1 MFLNVLSP
9 YTPLSTPNC
18 LRTSPPPPRPAGSA
32 RCVQTL
38 YLTILI
44 PIPIPIPAGQRPPT
58 QQLHKRLS
66 IELHSPL
73 SVVLPRARRCMYVR
87 RGRLAGEDVDADV
100 DGDRRIC
107 GGWRLVWLLVSRGK
121 DCIVCV

>member
-1 MFLNVLSP
+1 MFFNVLSP

-18 LRTSPPPPRPAGSA
+18 LRTSPPRPAGFA

-38 YLTILI
+38 YLTIL
-44 PIPIPIPAGQRPPT
+44 IPIPIPAGQRPPT

-73 SVVLPRARRCMYVR
+73 SVVLPRARPPMYVR
-87 RGRLAGEDVDADV
+87 
-100 DGDRRIC
+100 C
-107 GGWRLVWLLVSRGK
+107 GKGW
-121 DCIVCV
+121 